1 MTLNSLGAL
10 DCIVEI
16 ADRFESAW
24 RQGLRPRI
32 EAFLDEGPPA
42 HRAELLHDLLRIE
55 LELRRERGES
65 PDVDEYAGRF
75 PLDRELVDAA
85 FSNQSDQSG
94 LPRSDEPPSL
104 EATMPIVPGYRFVRL
119 VGVGGFSEVWLAE
132 DENLF
137 HRPVAL
143 KMIRA
148 RTPPEKRRILLDA
161 LRSEAELLV
170 SVHHPNLVQVL
181 RWLDSPEEAGLV
193 LQYIPGGSLADRLGR
208 EGPLDWRSAARYVAD
223 VAEGLVA
230 AHRAGIIHRDVK
242 PANILWDSENDEAVL
257 TDLGVGA
264 RLGEPASTGGTIPYM
279 APEAFQGR
287 TSPTLDVYGL
297 AATLFTLVTGQ
308 KPFSGTTI
316 SELCHQV
323 NQGLPDP
330 DPRCDGLP
338 EPLERIVRR
347 GLAADPELR
356 PGLEEFVRTLR
367 GTLNQLLADS
377 LMMKPRPPVDDATT
391 ERVPG
396 AALEPSPVTTEPEI
410 SPHPPVDLRLIVS
423 RQVGPNKF
431 VAIAATR
438 EPAEVLATR
447 DMKKVPP
454 PPNQVRLRTG
464 DRVRIEA
471 VCDRHG
477 FITVFNVGPTGNL
490 SLLYPDEPQP
500 AGTFTAPILRANQTL
515 QVMDVELTP
524 PAGRERLFAVWSRQ
538 PLPLRLE
545 RLQSLVESK
554 GKRTPTS
561 RPYVATRDMK
571 RVQQSV
577 EGLPPEDWKA
587 VSVQLDHAP
596 REPDPGDG
604 SPA

>member
-1 MTLNSLGAL
+1 MTSNTLGAL
-10 DCIVEI
+10 DRIVEI

-24 RQGLRPRI
+24 RRGLRPCI

-42 HRAELLHDLLRIE
+42 HRSALLYELIRIE
-55 LELRRERGES
+55 LELRRELGES
-65 PDVDEYAGRF
+65 PRVDEYRERF
-75 PLDRELVDAA
+75 PLDREPVDAA
-85 FSNQSDQSG
+85 FTTPTAESGSPQSN
-94 LPRSDEPPSL
+94 EPPSL

-137 HRPVAL
+137 HRLVAL

-181 RWLDSPEEAGLV
+181 RWLDSPEEPGLV
-193 LQYIPGGSLADRLGR
+193 LRYVPGGSLADRLR
-208 EGPLDWRSAARYVAD
+208 NDGPLDWQSAARYVAD

-230 AHRAGIIHRDVK
+230 AHRAGIIHRDIK

-287 TSPTLDVYGL
+287 ISSALDVYGL

-308 KPFSGTTI
+308 RPFCGSTI
-316 SELCHQV
+316 AELCHQV

-330 DPRCDGLP
+330 DPRCQGMP
-338 EPLERIVRR
+338 EPLERIVRQ
-347 GLAADPELR
+347 GLAADPEHR
-356 PGLEEFVRTLR
+356 PDLDEFVRTLR

-377 LMMKPRPPVDDATT
+377 LMMRPRPAVADATT
-391 ERVPG
+391 EREPG
-396 AALEPSPVTTEPEI
+396 VAHEPSPATTEPEV
-410 SPHPPVDLRLIVS
+410 SPHPPVDLRLIVR

-431 VAIAATR
+431 VAIATTR
-438 EPAEVLATR
+438 DPAEVLATR
-447 DMKKVPP
+447 DMRKVPP
-454 PPNQVRLRTG
+454 PPYQVRLRTG

-471 VCDRHG
+471 VSDRHG

-500 AGTFTAPILRANQTL
+500 AGTFTAPIVRANQTL

-545 RLQSLVESK
+545 RLHCLVESK

-561 RPYVATRDMK
+561 RSYIATRDMK

-587 VSVQLDHAP
+587 VSVELEHEP
-596 REPDPGDG
+596 RESDAGAG
-604 SPA
+604 

>member
-10 DCIVEI
+10 DRIVEI

-24 RQGLRPRI
+24 RRGLRPRI

-65 PDVDEYAGRF
+65 PHLDEYAGRF

-85 FSNQSDQSG
+85 FSNRTDGSG
-94 LPRSDEPPSL
+94 SSRSDEPPSA

-137 HRPVAL
+137 HRLVAL

-181 RWLDSPEEAGLV
+181 RWLDSPEEPGLV
-193 LQYIPGGSLADRLGR
+193 LQYVPGGSLADRLGND
-208 EGPLDWRSAARYVAD
+208 GPLDWQAAARYVAD

-230 AHRAGIIHRDVK
+230 AHRAGIIHRDIK

-264 RLGEPASTGGTIPYM
+264 RLGEPASTGGTIPFM

-287 TSPTLDVYGL
+287 ISPALDVYAL
-297 AATLFTLVTGQ
+297 AATLFTLVAGE
-308 KPFSGTTI
+308 KPFAGTTI
-316 SELCHQV
+316 AELCHQV
-323 NQGLPDP
+323 SQGLPDP
-330 DPRCDGLP
+330 DPRCMEMP
-338 EPLERIVRR
+338 ESLEQIVRQ
-347 GLAADPELR
+347 GLAADPEQR
-356 PGLEEFVRTLR
+356 PSLEDFVRTLR

-377 LMMKPRPPVDDATT
+377 LMMKPRPAGPDATT
-391 ERVPG
+391 EQEPG
-396 AALEPSPVTTEPEI
+396 VEPEPSPATTEPEV
-410 SPHPPVDLRLIVS
+410 SSHPPVDLRLIVS

-438 EPAEVLATR
+438 DPSEVLATR

-471 VCDRHG
+471 VSDRHG

-500 AGTFTAPILRANQTL
+500 GGTFTAPIVRANQTL
-515 QVMDVELTP
+515 QVMDVEMTP

-538 PLPLRLE
+538 PLPLRLD
-545 RLQSLVESK
+545 RLRSLVESK

-561 RPYVATRDMK
+561 RSYVATRDMN

-587 VSVQLDHAP
+587 VSVELEHEP
-596 REPDPGDG
+596 CPPDPGEG
-604 SPA
+604 P